1 MTMHDQPPTAQT
13 DSLTSSLLWTA
24 GAILLVG
31 IVAFLMT

>member
-1 MTMHDQPPTAQT
+1 MTVDNHPQS

-31 IVAFLMT
+31 MVALLMT